1 MLHLPTAY
9 LTVGLMYLLMP
20 TVAQVVLSGLRSRS
34 TRLWCAGSVLCG
46 LGLVLLGLH
55 VYMPQWVAY
64 PLANGLV
71 VLAHLVWVQALR
83 HELLRPLW
91 PWPWL
96 LGLGVGFMLGDEYLL
111 LGLES
116 PVAHFFWASCV
127 LAMVCFHIGQL
138 CYLLPP
144 PRGSR
149 SIHWVT
155 GVYWMTGTALVLH
168 AVAIGVGFFGLGG
181 EHSLLSVG
189 VGWMGLVV
197 GSIGLIGILVE
208 RTKGKDLAA
217 AIEKAKQEEAARLG
231 AQIAQLDRQRCLG
244 QMSASL
250 GHELKQPLTTI
261 LLDAQ
266 MGQHGLAQNRLDAAQ
281 LQQLLEHIEANTHR
295 ATQLIER
302 IGRFIRPL
310 PVQHQR
316 VELCQLVHDV
326 AQLLA
331 YEARNAQAVFVLPTV
346 PVWVQG
352 DDIQLSQIV
361 LNIYRNAIQAMQDTP
376 PPRQITVTLAQP
388 IGWVLLRVRDT
399 GPGLTPDT
407 LVQICQPFFTTKPDG
422 LGLGLC
428 ISQAIAQHHGGT
440 LHIVNHPQ
448 GGAQAELALPAL
460 D

>member
-1 MLHLPTAY
+1 MLHLPTAC

-34 TRLWCAGSVLCG
+34 TRFWCAGSVLCG

-55 VYMPQWVAY
+55 WYMPEWVAH

-71 VLAHLVWVQALR
+71 ILAHLVWVQALR

-96 LGLGVGFMLGDEYLL
+96 VGLGVGFMLGDQYLL

-138 CYLLPP
+138 CCLLPP
-144 PRGSR
+144 QRGSR
-149 SIHWVT
+149 STYWVT
-155 GVYWMTGTALVLH
+155 GIYLMTGIALVLH
-168 AVAIGVGFFGLGG
+168 VVAIGVGFSAQGAW
-181 EHSLLSVG
+181 SLFIVG
-189 VGWMGLVV
+189 VGLMGSVA
-197 GSIGLIGILVE
+197 GSIGLIGIFFE
-208 RTKGKDLAA
+208 RGQGKNLAA
-217 AIEKAKQEEAARLG
+217 AVEKAKQEEAQRLG
-231 AQIAQLDRQRCLG
+231 AQIAQLDRQRSLG
-244 QMSASL
+244 QMSASF

-295 ATQLIER
+295 ATQIIER
-302 IGRFIRPL
+302 IGHFIRPL

-316 VELCQLVHDV
+316 VELSQVVHNV
-326 AQLLA
+326 AQLLT
-331 YEARNAQAVFVLPTV
+331 YEARNAQAVFVLPAA

-352 DDIQLSQIV
+352 DHIQLSQIV
-361 LNIYRNAIQAMQDTP
+361 LNIYRNAIQAMQDSP
-376 PPRQITVTLAQP
+376 LPRQITVTLAQS
-388 IGWVLLRVRDT
+388 IDWVLLRVRDT
-399 GPGLTPDT
+399 GPGLTPDA
-407 LVQICQPFFTTKPDG
+407 LVQICQPFFTTKTDG

-428 ISQAIAQHHGGT
+428 ISRAIAQHHGGT